1 MTEEL
6 EFQRQ
11 VESNFRWN
19 FAVNTVDL
27 SFYSFGFTLVSQ
39 ATIMPLLVSHF
50 TSSKVLIGLIPAT
63 YSLSYLLP
71 QLLTANF
78 AESLRRKLPFV
89 KLVSALVE
97 RSPYL
102 WISLML
108 WLLAKP
114 SPTFT
119 LVAFFLL
126 LAATAA
132 GNGVCTPAWY
142 DLIAKVIP
150 VNRRGLW
157 LGVSTSLGAFM
168 GIAGAAV
175 AGRILIEKP
184 FPDNFALCF
193 LITSVAMLI
202 SWFGLAGN
210 REPVSPTFKPTI
222 GLGSYFRQ
230 LPGLLRRD
238 NNYVHFLIGRSV
250 ANLGGMAAGFFMVY
264 GVERFSLGGAEAGAL
279 TAVLVGSQ
287 ALMNLLLGNLGDR
300 RGHKLVLMLGAFAMA
315 LAAVAAWMASSPA
328 WLYVAFALLGAGMAA
343 DMVSGMNIILEFCA
357 PEDRPTY
364 IGLTNTLLAPAKT
377 LSPILGGWLA
387 TLVGYPPMF
396 LVALVVSVLGGLLY
410 AGWVREPRHNPQPG
424 VGVRES

>member
-11 VESNFRWN
+11 VETNFRWN
-19 FAVNTVDL
+19 FAVNTLDL

-39 ATIMPLLVSHF
+39 ATVLPLLVSHL
-50 TSSKVLIGLIPAT
+50 TSSKLLIGLIPAT
-63 YSLSYLLP
+63 YSLGYLLP

-78 AESLRRKLPFV
+78 AESLRRKLPFLT
-89 KLVSALVE
+89 LVGGLVE
-97 RSPYL
+97 RTPFL
-102 WISLML
+102 LIGLVL

-114 SPTFT
+114 SPTIT

-126 LAATAA
+126 LAMTAA
-132 GNGVCTPAWY
+132 GNGLCNPAWY
-142 DLIAKVIP
+142 DMIAKAIP
-150 VNRRGLW
+150 VKRRGLW
-157 LGVSTSLGAFM
+157 AGVSNSLGAFM

-175 AGRILIEKP
+175 AGRLLVEKP

-193 LITSVAMLI
+193 LLTSAAMLI
-202 SWFGLAGN
+202 SWFGLASN
-210 REPVSPTFKPTI
+210 REAISPTFKPVI
-222 GLGSYFRQ
+222 GLGKYFRQ
-230 LPGLLRRD
+230 LPAVLRRD
-238 NNYVHFLIGRSV
+238 RNYVRFLIGRSV

-264 GVERFSLGGAEAGAL
+264 GVERFSLGGADAGAL
-279 TAVLVGSQ
+279 TAVMVVSQ
-287 ALMNLLLGNLGDR
+287 ALVNLLLGYLADR
-300 RGHKLVLMLGAFAMA
+300 RGHKLVLMLGTFMMA
-315 LAAVAAWMASSPA
+315 LSAIAAWLASSPA
-328 WLYVAFALLGAGMAA
+328 WLYVAFALLGAALAA
-343 DMVSGMNIILEFCA
+343 DTVSGMNIILEFCA

-410 AGWVREPRHNPQPG
+410 AIWVREPRHIPQLG
-424 VGVRES
+424 LRAN

>member
-11 VESNFRWN
+11 VETNFRWN
-19 FAVNTVDL
+19 FTVNTVDF
-27 SFYSFGFTLVSQ
+27 SFYTFGLTIVSQ
-39 ATIMPLLVSHF
+39 ATILPLLVSHL
-50 TSSKVLIGLIPAT
+50 TPSKVLIGLIPAT
-63 YSLSYLLP
+63 YSLGYLLP

-78 AESLRRKLPFV
+78 TERLRRKLPFV
-89 KLVSALVE
+89 KLVGGLVE
-97 RSPYL
+97 RTPYL
-102 WISLML
+102 WISLVL

-114 SPTFT
+114 SPTIT

-132 GNGVCTPAWY
+132 GNGLCTPAWY
-142 DLIAKVIP
+142 DLIGKVIP
-150 VNRRGLW
+150 VRRRGLW
-157 LGVSTSLGAFM
+157 SGVSSSLGAFM

-175 AGRILIEKP
+175 AGSILVEKP

-193 LITSVAMLI
+193 LITSAAMLV
-202 SWFGLAGN
+202 SWFGLASN
-210 REPVSPTFKPTI
+210 REPVSPTFKPAI
-222 GLGSYFRQ
+222 GLGKYFRQ
-230 LPGLLRRD
+230 LPGVLRRD
-238 NNYVHFLIGRSV
+238 KNYVHFLIGRSV

-264 GVERFSLGGAEAGAL
+264 GVERFSLGGADAGAL

-287 ALMNLLLGNLGDR
+287 ALMNLLMGNLADH
-300 RGHKLVLMLGAFAMA
+300 RGHKLVLMLGAFVMG
-315 LAAVAAWMASSPA
+315 LAAVAAWIALSPA
-328 WLYVAFALLGAGMAA
+328 WLYLAFILLGAAMAA
-343 DMVSGMNIILEFCA
+343 DTVSGMNIILEFCA

-377 LSPILGGWLA
+377 LSPIIGGWLA

-410 AGWVREPRHNPQPG
+410 TTWVREPRRSPQPG
-424 VGVRES
+424 AQIS